1 MIRILIV
8 DDEHTIRKGLE
19 LSIPWKEHGFQV
31 VGTARN
37 GIDALDFF
45 QTNYADIII
54 SDIRMPRMD
63 GLELQEEIKKKY
75 SNIPFIFLSGYEDFD
90 YARKALQFGAFAY
103 LLKPLDTNELLNELH
118 RACEKYNLKSE
129 NIPLKQIIERNFY
142 GLEKHWDFTDYEYLE
157 NDYLNNYFCVLNI
170 RCHMDDMRSQ
180 LFLMAFQKKLQDIVL
195 DCFTQHNSALIESS
209 SRGIIFCVM
218 NHNED
223 ILKYTINTFV
233 NAISIK
239 LDDYATTPLG
249 IWTGGVY
256 KGITRLI
263 DSYVESFENA
273 SYKYFNTAKEE
284 ASYHVSFDTY
294 SHLFDTEDSIISAL
308 YKGNIPEAQ
317 HILDSQKEFALSNK
331 LLADD
336 IRLYLRHLL
345 HKYLRA
351 VKAEDPHLVLPDEVH
366 SYGTFSMLTIS
377 EMFTKLYE
385 CIDTVSELVKP
396 VSVSHTSQ
404 IMEKVKEY
412 IAQNY
417 ADPYLSLSSI
427 ADYVG
432 LNPSYLSTE
441 FAKNEKVGLSNYI
454 TDYRMDHAKKLLLR
468 TDMIVS
474 EISKATG
481 YINPTYFSTTFKKAT
496 SMTPSQFRKA

>member
-8 DDEHTIRKGLE
+8 DDEHTIRRGLE
-19 LSIPWKEHGFQV
+19 LSIPWKEHGFEV
-31 VGTARN
+31 VATAKN

-63 GLELQEEIKKKY
+63 GLALQEQIKKKY
-75 SNIPFIFLSGYEDFD
+75 PNIPFIFLSGYEDFD

-103 LLKPLDTNELLNELH
+103 LLKPLDTNELLAELK
-118 RACEKYNLKSE
+118 RACERYNLKSE

-142 GLEKHWDFTDYEYLE
+142 GLEKRWDFTNYEYLE
-157 NDYLNNYFCVLNI
+157 VDYQNNYFCVLNI

-180 LFLMAFQKKLQDIVL
+180 LFLMAFQKKLQDVVL
-195 DCFTQHNSALIESS
+195 DCFTQDNSALIESS

-218 NHNED
+218 NSNQD

-256 KGITRLI
+256 RGITRLI

-273 SYKYFNTAKEE
+273 SYKYFNEAKET
-284 ASYHVSFDTY
+284 ASYDISFDTY
-294 SHLFDTEDSIISAL
+294 SHLFDKEDTIIAAL
-308 YKGNIPEAQ
+308 YKGDLIEAKT
-317 HILDSQKEFALSNK
+317 ILNDQKDFLLKNRLS
-331 LLADD
+331 ADD
-336 IRLYLRHLL
+336 ARLYLRHLL

-351 VKAEDPHLVLPDEVH
+351 IKADDPTLALPEEIR
-366 SYGTFSMLTIS
+366 SYGLFSMLTIS
-377 EMFTKLYE
+377 EMFSKLYE
-385 CIDTVSELVKP
+385 CIEITSALTKP
-396 VSVSHTSQ
+396 VSLSHTDQ
-404 IMEKVKEY
+404 TIDTVKEY
-412 IAQNY
+412 IAAHY
-417 ADPYLSLSSI
+417 SDPYLSLSSI

-441 FAKNEKVGLSNYI
+441 FTKKEKIGLSNYI
-454 TDYRMDHAKKLLLR
+454 TDIRMEHAKKLLLR

-474 EISKATG
+474 DVSKSTG
-481 YINPTYFSTTFKKAT
+481 YINPTYFSTAFKKIT
-496 SMTPSQFRKA
+496 GMTPSQYRKI

>member
-8 DDEHTIRKGLE
+8 DDEHTIRRGLE

-31 VGTARN
+31 VGTAKN
-37 GIDALDFF
+37 GIDALNFF
-45 QTNYADIII
+45 QTNYADIVI

-63 GLELQEEIKKKY
+63 GLALQEEIKKKY
-75 SNIPFIFLSGYEDFD
+75 PNIPFIFLSGYEDFD
-90 YARKALQFGAFAY
+90 YARKALQFGAFSY
-103 LLKPLDTNELLNELH
+103 LLKPLDTNELLGELK
-118 RACEKYNLKSE
+118 RACERYHLKSE

-142 GLEKHWDFTDYEYLE
+142 GLEKHWDFTNYEYLE
-157 NDYLNNYFCVLNI
+157 TDYLNNYFCVLNI

-180 LFLMAFQKKLQDIVL
+180 LFLMTFQKKLQDIAL

-218 NHNED
+218 NANQD
-223 ILKYTINTFV
+223 ILKYTINTFI

-256 KGITRLI
+256 RGITRLI

-284 ASYHVSFDTY
+284 ASYNLSFDIY
-294 SHLFDTEDSIISAL
+294 SHLFDVEDSIIAAL
-308 YKGNIPEAQ
+308 YKGDIDEAKS
-317 HILDSQKEFALSNK
+317 ILDIQLDFSLQNK
-331 LLADD
+331 LNADD

-351 VKAEDPHLVLPDEVH
+351 VKSENPTLVLPDEVH
-366 SYGTFSMLTIS
+366 SYGLFSMLTIS
-377 EMFTKLYE
+377 EMFSKLYE
-385 CIDTVSELVKP
+385 CIEIISAVTKP
-396 VSVSHTSQ
+396 ASVSHATLVMDK
-404 IMEKVKEY
+404 IKDY
-412 IAQNY
+412 IADNY

-427 ADYVG
+427 ADHVG

-441 FAKNEKVGLSNYI
+441 FAKNEKIGLSSYI
-454 TDYRMDHAKKLLLR
+454 TDFRMEHAKKLLLR

-481 YINPTYFSTTFKKAT
+481 YMNPTYFSTTFKKAT
-496 SMTPSQFRKA
+496 GMTPSQFRK